1 MASRADEESDLTAKL
16 AHQLRA
22 VLDAVDPDTMF
33 YIIDLPEKAVL
44 NEVADDDEVPEL
56 ISDDDD
62 EVPELISDPRFFR
75 EAYVHFEANQ
85 WKFIFRPS
93 YHAYNRCDTDAGSAE
108 VARVCRI
115 KGRVLKELSQ
125 TVVQSS

>member
-44 NEVADDDEVPEL
+44 NEVA
-56 ISDDDD
+56 DDD